1 MTSSVIFG
9 AILDRLNADATLMA
23 LLGKTVGDNPCFRA
37 QRKAPISTPSVTL
50 KMAPEPAELFCGT
63 DNAISTPLP
72 NALLAKNNPTITLDI
87 WVSSDSSTTPN
98 TGQDADAIEARIDV
112 LLWLNTPGWKY
123 YDSGGNLLFRT
134 HGWQKI
140 TTSQQHE
147 DDTSLWHNVVRYE
160 FWYLI
165 KQGYGLT

>member
-9 AILDRLNADATLMA
+9 AILDRLNADATLMT
-23 LLGKTVGDNPCFRA
+23 LLGKTVGDAPCFRA

-50 KMAPEPAELFCGT
+50 RITPEPSELFCGT

-72 NALLAKNNPTITLDI
+72 NALLATNSPTIQLDI
-87 WVSSDSSTTPN
+87 WVSSESSSTPN

-112 LLWLNTPGWKY
+112 LLRLNTLGWKY
-123 YDSGGNLLFRT
+123 YDSSGNLLFRT
-134 HGWQKI
+134 HGWRRI
-140 TTSQQHE
+140 TTSQQYE

>member
-1 MTSSVIFG
+1 MISSVIFG

-23 LLGKTVGDNPCFRA
+23 LMGKTVGDAPCFRA

-50 KMAPEPAELFCGT
+50 RIAPEPSELFCGT
-63 DNAISTPLP
+63 DNAISTPVT
-72 NALLAKNNPTITLDI
+72 NALLATNSPTIQLDI
-87 WVSSDSSTTPN
+87 WVSSESSTTPN
-98 TGQDADAIEARIDV
+98 TGQDADAIETRIDI
-112 LLWLNTPGWKY
+112 LLRLNTLGWKY

-134 HGWQKI
+134 HGWRRI
-140 TTSQQHE
+140 TTSQQYE

-165 KQGYGLT
+165 VTGYGLT